1 MCQKIDSNFVLIH
14 ELRKRSTCSI
24 SDLVNKKHRIESQIP
39 SVFVDVSKSSILSTI
54 DSYPQIFT
62 WVDNK
67 IARLESAKQ
76 YFEEPLISFFDADL
90 KNNVKEEITTILE
103 FDH

>member
-14 ELRKRSTCSI
+14 ELRKRNTCSI
-24 SDLVNKKHRIESQIP
+24 SDLVNKKHQIESKIP

-54 DSYPQIFT
+54 DNYPQIFT
-62 WVDNK
+62 WIDNK
-67 IARLESAKQ
+67 ISRLDSANQ

-90 KNNVKEEITTILE
+90 KNSVKEEITTILE
-103 FDH
+103 LDY